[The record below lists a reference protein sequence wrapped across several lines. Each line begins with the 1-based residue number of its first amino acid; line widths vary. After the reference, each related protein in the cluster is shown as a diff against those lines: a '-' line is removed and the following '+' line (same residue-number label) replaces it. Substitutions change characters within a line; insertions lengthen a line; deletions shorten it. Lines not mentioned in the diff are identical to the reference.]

1 MRFEA
6 TEFLKRVLLEGFPA
20 DVLESGNPI
29 DNGRLRFDSLRVEAV
44 HDAIGGHRLVLALHG
59 RDVATS
65 RIGEFAPGMTLH
77 LHGIEATMA
86 LCIECL

>member
-6 TEFLKRVLLEGFPA
+6 TEFLRRVLLEGFPA
-20 DVLESGNPI
+20 DVPESGNPI
-29 DNGRLRFDSLRVEAV
+29 DNGRLRFDSMRVEAV

-65 RIGEFAPGMTLH
+65 RLTLH
-77 LHGIEATMA
+77 LHGIEATME